1 MKNNRSNLPEDT
13 REKLKKLGCL
23 FLNFVLFYALY
34 RIIIE
39 FSERLRMPVIYYVG
53 AGVYAGIAV
62 VTFIWFFVLNGFT
75 FDKEERTID
84 ELPEKWTSDKKM
96 EFLGK
101 QSENKAKA
109 RRLMYIL
116 LPIVIVL
123 LVDYIGLMFIK

>member
-1 MKNNRSNLPEDT
+1 MKKNKSNLPEDT
-13 REKLKKLGCL
+13 REKLKKLGYL

-39 FSERLRMPVIYYVG
+39 FSERLRMPVIYYIG
-53 AGVYAGIAV
+53 AGIYAGVAV
-62 VTFIWFFVLNGFT
+62 VTFIWFFILNGFT

-84 ELPEKWTSDKKM
+84 ELPEKWSMDKKM

>member
-1 MKNNRSNLPEDT
+1 M
-13 REKLKKLGCL
+13 
-23 FLNFVLFYALY
+23 
-34 RIIIE
+34 
-39 FSERLRMPVIYYVG
+39 
-53 AGVYAGIAV
+53 
-62 VTFIWFFVLNGFT
+62 
-75 FDKEERTID
+75 D
-84 ELPEKWTSDKKM
+84 ELPEKWTMDKKM